1 MKEQLENLFKQ
12 TYQSGYEHGIEDTKN
27 LLKKVFD
34 SYIQSNPNFDEEY
47 KKIFEGMIEVLGGS
61 TGNPII
67 S

>member
-47 KKIFEGMIEVLGGS
+47 KKIFEGMIEVLGGPQE
-61 TGNPII
+61 TL
-67 S
+67 

>member
-47 KKIFEGMIEVLGGS
+47 KKIFEGMIEVLGFPQE
-61 TGNPII
+61 TL
-67 S
+67 